1 VAPPQLSVE
10 TRYIG
15 FAAQFEAYRFWSS
28 WPRVMRFRLSTMR
41 ATTRQSAVLWPMEQA
56 LPMRIVRS
64 GVCTGQIAA
73 ISIFL
78 RPHLWGVELAV
89 YLLIAFVAFRLI
101 HLGFTLFLLIYGY
114 SIGRRLQRQIDA
126 KFARAS

>member
-1 VAPPQLSVE
+1 
-10 TRYIG
+10 
-15 FAAQFEAYRFWSS
+15 
-28 WPRVMRFRLSTMR
+28 MR
-41 ATTRQSAVLWPMEQA
+41 ATTRQSAVFADAYRQ
-56 LPMRIVRS
+56 I
-64 GVCTGQIAA
+64 GVYTGQIAA

-126 KFARAS
+126 KFARAW

>member
-1 VAPPQLSVE
+1 
-10 TRYIG
+10 
-15 FAAQFEAYRFWSS
+15 
-28 WPRVMRFRLSTMR
+28 
-41 ATTRQSAVLWPMEQA
+41 MEQA

-89 YLLIAFVAFRLI
+89 YLLIAFVALADDFANGLI
-101 HLGFTLFLLIYGY
+101 
-114 SIGRRLQRQIDA
+114 A
-126 KFARAS
+126 KRIVELARAGERNPHLLCEGAIEKLHGHLYGD